1 MMMSHAL
8 ISPIIS
14 FCVNLIIYAIFEED
28 LTQDLSARFR
38 HSCVPFL
45 FCFTMSSLVFMLIE
59 FGKRVAK
66 CRGRNF
72 FDTWY
77 YIVICATLSVSFW
90 SKLKATNVFLKHI
103 LKSKRCD
110 QSIQA
115 SKKLIVLPMSCDSK
129 ELFVQRFV

>member
-8 ISPIIS
+8 IFPIIS
-14 FCVNLIIYAIFEED
+14 FCGNLIIYAIFEED
-28 LTQDLSARFR
+28 LSQDLSARFR
-38 HSCVPFL
+38 HSCVSFL

-59 FGKRVAK
+59 FGKSVAK

-90 SKLKATNVFLKHI
+90 SKLKATNVFPKHI
-103 LKSKRCD
+103 LKSKGCD

-115 SKKLIVLPMSCDSK
+115 SKKLIVLSLSCDSK
-129 ELFVQRFV
+129 ELFVQRFA